1 MTPANPAESGGA
13 TVSSRSSTL
22 LRVAILGVFASAVVL
37 LAVLIF
43 SGGSG
48 YKYKLQFENA
58 SLIVPGN
65 LVMVGGHPVGSVSGI
80 SLTEDSMAEMEV
92 ELEEPIH
99 EGSSF
104 IVRKRS
110 LSSVHNHYL
119 SLTPGPDNAPE
130 IPEGTVLGEE
140 STTSAVEIDQ
150 FFDVFDKKTRRG
162 LSGVFRG
169 INQIYAGDAAEGA
182 NQTFKYSGASF
193 SSTQRLM
200 AELSDQ
206 DSKLDVFVRNVGGL
220 MTTLST
226 VAPEITDLVGNADT
240 ALNAIAS
247 ENESLSLALR
257 ELPPT
262 LRQGSTTFVN
272 LRASLDDVEALI
284 RANGRAADAGF
295 ANFLKNELRPVLQR
309 ARPVFNDL
317 AVTAGRPGPNND
329 TSDLL
334 SNLIPLE
341 DTSRVA
347 FDETIA
353 ALDDTE
359 EEIAETRAY
368 MPDILNAFAK
378 LGAATANYDANGHY
392 SRVRPTATGIFQLS
406 GSDILPADT
415 VNFGGLDLVS
425 GINRCPGGSTQ
436 AIAGSNPFLDGGN
449 LVGKCDPTQVPP
461 G

>member
-1 MTPANPAESGGA
+1 LTPANPAESGGA

-22 LRVAILGVFASAVVL
+22 LRVVILGVFACAVVL
-37 LAVLIF
+37 LALLIF

-65 LVMVGGHPVGSVSGI
+65 LVMVGGHPVGSVDGI

-92 ELEEPIH
+92 ELDEPIH
-99 EGSSF
+99 EGSTF

-140 STTSAVEIDQ
+140 NTTSAVEIDQ
-150 FFDVFDKKTRRG
+150 FFDVFDEKTRKG

-220 MTTLST
+220 MTTLAS

-240 ALNAIAS
+240 ALNAIGR

-262 LRQGSTTFVN
+262 LRQGSTTLVN
-272 LRASLDDVEALI
+272 LRQSLDVIEPLLK
-284 RANGRAADAGF
+284 ANARAADAGL
-295 ANFLKNELRPVLQR
+295 AGFLENQLRPVLNR
-309 ARPVFNDL
+309 ARPVFSNL
-317 AVTAGRPGPNND
+317 ATAAGKQGVNND

-334 SNLIPLE
+334 SSLIPLE
-341 DTSRVA
+341 SRSKSGFDA
-347 FDETIA
+347 FIP
-353 ALDDTE
+353 ALDYTQE
-359 EEIAETRAY
+359 EVSETRAWS
-368 MPDILNAFAK
+368 PDVFAAFAK
-378 LGAATANYDANGHY
+378 LGAASSNYDVHGHY
-392 SRVRPTATGIFQLS
+392 TRVRPTAMGLYQLN
-406 GSDILPADT
+406 GTTVEPAST
-415 VNFGGLDLVS
+415 AIYGGLNFVS
-425 GINRCPGGSTQ
+425 GIQRCPGGSTQ
-436 AIAGSNPFLDGGN
+436 AIPGSNPFLDDGN
-449 LVGKCDPTQVPP
+449 LVGKCDPSQVP
-461 G
+461 